1 MRLVATDLDG
11 TLLRADG
18 SASPRTRAALGACF
32 AAGVDVV
39 MVTGRPVRW
48 MAPVADL
55 ADHHGTAVC
64 SNGAVR
70 YDLHDERVVSWRALS
85 CATVLAA
92 AAALRVQY
100 PNAHFA
106 LETLQGFRREADYE
120 VTHEDARRAPV
131 GELAELVADEPQVI
145 KLLWRGR
152 NVSADA
158 MLAVART
165 ALTGIASPVHS
176 GALGSLI
183 EISALGVDKASGLA
197 ELVAERGIDPA
208 DVVAF
213 GDMPNDV
220 PMLVWAGR
228 SYAMAD
234 AHPEALAAA
243 ADTAPSCADDGVAQ
257 VIERL
262 LAAL

>member
-32 AAGVDVV
+32 EAGVDVV

-55 ADHHGTAVC
+55 ADHHGMAVC

-70 YDLHDERVVSWRALS
+70 YDLHDERVLSWRALTS
-85 CATVLAA
+85 ETVLAA
-92 AAALRVQY
+92 AAALRAQY
-100 PNAHFA
+100 PDADFA
-106 LETLQGFRREADYE
+106 VETLQGLRREAGYQENHADL
-120 VTHEDARRAPV
+120 TRAPV
-131 GELAELVADEPQVI
+131 GELADLLADEPQVI

-152 NVSADA
+152 DVSADDL
-158 MLAVART
+158 LAVARS
-165 ALTGIASPVHS
+165 ALQGIASPVHS
-176 GALGSLI
+176 GAMGCLI

-197 ELVAERGIDPA
+197 QLAAERGIDPA

-220 PMLVWAGR
+220 PMLSWAGR
-228 SYAMAD
+228 SYAVAD

-243 ADTAPSCADDGVAQ
+243 TGTAPSCEDDGVAQ
-257 VIERL
+257 VIEQL
-262 LAAL
+262 LAAR

>member
-11 TLLRADG
+11 TLLRTDG
-18 SASPRTRAALGACF
+18 SASPRTRAALAACF

-55 ADHHGTAVC
+55 ADHHGLALC

-70 YDLHDERVVSWRALS
+70 YDLRDERVVSCRPISPL
-85 CATVLAA
+85 TVVTA
-92 AAALRVQY
+92 AAALREQY
-100 PNAHFA
+100 PDAHFA
-106 LETLQGFRREADYE
+106 VETLRGFRREADYE
-120 VTHEDARRAPV
+120 VTHDDARRAPV
-131 GELAELVADEPQVI
+131 GELPGLVADDPQVI

-152 NVSADA
+152 DVSADA
-158 MLAVART
+158 LLAVARR
-165 ALTGIASPVHS
+165 ALDGIASPVHS

-197 ELVAERGIDPA
+197 ELAAERGIDPA

-220 PMLVWAGR
+220 PMLTWAGR

-234 AHPEALAAA
+234 GHPEALAAA

-257 VIERL
+257 VLERL